1 MLLLLNCSLII
12 QLIAKHPVLPHL
24 NIKSTGHAA
33 HSRGSAIGCTVTT
46 ANFSDGYPCP
56 AAAGKIHF
64 ECFNGD
70 GLVQMRGAQ
79 LPSAQFPVK
88 SLKHRKAPVTRF
100 RHPPQRVLP
109 QAFAYERQ
117 SRLGAEVAG
126 QFLDNKVRHV
136 EAHLVGKHI
145 S

>member
-24 NIKSTGHAA
+24 NIKSTGQAA
-33 HSRGSAIGCTVTT
+33 HSRGSAIGFTVTA

-56 AAAGKIHF
+56 AGAGKIHF

-79 LPSAQFPVK
+79 FPVM